1 MSRRAVA
8 SMLGA
13 AALVTASVAGA
24 SSAAALATDATAP
37 PSVSFGLTVPI
48 YSTVLRDVTVTA
60 GGPVTFGATAT
71 IDPAVG
77 KPDDFTVVGDT
88 CANASLPDAGTCVV
102 TVEFRPFATG
112 PSTASLRI
120 PTTSPAATVTVAL
133 SGTAVPD
140 ATGTYYN
147 LPTPSRFLDTRPGAR
162 VPNGGTRTVQIAGV
176 TKDGYTM
183 PPIGSISAVVVNLTA
198 VATSAKG
205 FFTLYPNGTPL
216 PTASTINFPA
226 GWTGANMAT
235 VPLGADG
242 AIKVFNSGG
251 PADIL
256 VDVLGWYAKDD
267 SVRASYALGTQF
279 LPTESG
285 GPERYYNSLQ
295 DPLNGNLPFLN
306 GDYQEFTDTWA
317 AESDASSIQAY
328 AVTITAFRA
337 TASGHFTSGS
347 GDVDPLPDNVSN
359 VNYLRGIAAPNM
371 AIIPAAH
378 PTALDTKFRIQNFG
392 GGEVHMIVDLLGYYV
407 SDASFGL
414 RFKPLT
420 GVAAPKRILDTR
432 DGTGGLSGK
441 FGPAK
446 ARTATATSVAS
457 VDSIY
462 VVGNTTGVL
471 PTAGTYLT
479 VWSGVTASPPLAS
492 TLNLTAGVNRAVSTY
507 TPLAL
512 NVDDS
517 LTYRIYNNAGSTH
530 VLFDAAGTLDL
541 YPSSAV
547 VPLGAKASPDGATA
561 GPTAGA
567 RTVPGVS
574 ALVDGLKG
582 STSRR
587 G

>member
-13 AALVTASVAGA
+13 AGLLAASVAGA
-24 SSAAALATDATAP
+24 SSAAALAADATAP
-37 PSVSFGLTVPI
+37 ASVTFGDTVPL
-48 YSTVLRDVTVTA
+48 YSTVQRDVTVTA
-60 GGPVTFGATAT
+60 SGPVTFGATAA

-77 KPDDFTVVGDT
+77 QPDDFTVVGDT
-88 CANASLPDAGTCVV
+88 CANNSLPDTGTCVV
-102 TVEFRPFATG
+102 TVEFQPFATG
-112 PSTASLRI
+112 LRTASLRI

-147 LPTPSRFLDTRPGAR
+147 LPTPSRYLDTRPGAR
-162 VPNGGTRTVQIAGV
+162 VPNNGTRTVQIAGV

-183 PPIGSISAVVVNLTA
+183 PPIGHISAVVVNLTA

-205 FFTLYPNGTPL
+205 YFTLYPNGTTL

-242 AIKVFNSGG
+242 AISVFNSGG
-251 PADIL
+251 PADVL

-267 SVRASYALGTQF
+267 TVRATYGLGTQF

-285 GPERYYNSLQ
+285 GPERYYNSLK
-295 DPLNGNLPFLN
+295 DPVNNNLPFQD
-306 GDYQEFTDTWA
+306 GDFQEFTDTWT
-317 AESDASSIQAY
+317 AESDASAIQAY
-328 AVTITAFRA
+328 AVTITAFRG

-359 VNYLRGIAAPNM
+359 VNYLKGIAAPNM
-371 AIIPAAH
+371 AIIPASH
-378 PTALDTKFRIQNFG
+378 PTTLTTSFRIQNFG
-392 GGEVHMIVDLLGYYV
+392 AGEVHMIVDLLGYYV
-407 SDASFGL
+407 SDASRGL

-432 DGTGGLSGK
+432 QTNTIGNPTGK
-441 FGPAK
+441 FGPNTAK
-446 ARTATATSVAS
+446 TAFATSVS
-457 VDSIY
+457 TTDSY
-462 VVGNTTGVL
+462 FVVGNTTGVV
-471 PTAGTYLT
+471 PSAGTYLT
-479 VWSGVTASPPLAS
+479 VWSGEVATPPAAS
-492 TLNLTAGVNRAVSTY
+492 TLNLTVGVNRAVSTY
-507 TPLAL
+507 APLAF
-512 NVDDS
+512 NGATGA
-517 LTYRIYNNAGSTH
+517 LTYRIYNNAGTTH

-547 VPLGAKASPDGATA
+547 VPLGALGAPEGAAKAG
-561 GPTAGA
+561 G
-567 RTVPGVS
+567 RTVPGAG
-574 ALVDGLKG
+574 ALVDGLEG